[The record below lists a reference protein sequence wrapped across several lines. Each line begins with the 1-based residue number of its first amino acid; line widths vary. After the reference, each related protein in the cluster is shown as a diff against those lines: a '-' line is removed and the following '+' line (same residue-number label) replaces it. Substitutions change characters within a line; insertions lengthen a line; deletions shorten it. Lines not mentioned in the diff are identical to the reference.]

1 MPLPG
6 THLPAGDREIRGE
19 ASGGIRL
26 LRAVFITALLIGT
39 ASGAAFAQELED
51 EVTYGARDSMVYDL
65 AHQSVY
71 LFGAAQVRYQDVELT
86 ADRIRLDLGREIVQ
100 AFGSTDSAGMPTGL
114 PEFTQGGHKVTADT
128 IRYDFRTKEGVIKEV
143 RTAEEQ
149 LYAIAHLS
157 KRHANGE
164 VHSRGGMLTTC
175 DRPHPH
181 YHFAVSKMIVIPD
194 DKIVAGPAI
203 MKIGKVPTPIAVP
216 FGLFPNHHGGSA
228 GVLIPTW
235 GNSNELG
242 YFLLNG
248 GYYLP
253 LGDSFDEQLTADIY
267 SRGSWGLR
275 SVTRYKSRYRFSGS
289 LDLQHS
295 TKLNSLPEYPD
306 FSKQRNF
313 FVRWNHLVDPKA
325 SLTDRFNA
333 SVNVGSSQNF
343 TNNFNSST
351 LDYLSNTFQS
361 NVSWNHLWLGK
372 PYSISAAMRHSQ
384 NTLTRTFD
392 ITLPSLT
399 FNVQR
404 FFPAALLH
412 PGTAA
417 SSNAWY
423 DQIGVN
429 WTTNFDNKLTTT
441 EDQLSLENLDRLMDR
456 MRNGVRNTGAITTS
470 FKTRLFTVNPTI
482 NITNRTYFDGLEKT
496 YHADLDTVVTDT
508 VPGVRSVW
516 DANANVALT
525 SKLYGMY
532 TFSGGRLKAIRH
544 VITPSATLSYIPG
557 NDTRVFGP
565 FGPGGTQA
573 AYSPFDIGIYGAP
586 SPNASGILAL
596 GLVQSVEA
604 KVRGTVPDVNGDLQD
619 KKIKLLDFLG
629 INANY
634 DLLKDSV
641 RWSPVS
647 IAARTQFFNKV
658 DLNLTSSWDPY
669 ATDSLGRNIELGTH
683 RLDGRLAHLRNAT
696 AALGFE
702 LQSKRYGTSTTQQQ
716 SGDPVVAEADPGK
729 GARIN
734 FSLPWHL
741 RVNYSY
747 SVSRTWRMA
756 EFAEQQTQ
764 SVLFSGDVNIL
775 KYWKLGFSS
784 GYDLEA
790 RDWTPTSL
798 NLYWD
803 LHCWEFNVNVI
814 PLGVRK
820 SFMFRINV
828 KASVLH
834 DLKYELRRPFGN
846 DGQLLY

>member
-1 MPLPG
+1 MPFPG
-6 THLPAGDREIRGE
+6 ARPLGVSRESRRPASPR
-19 ASGGIRL
+19 APFPVAVL
-26 LRAVFITALLIGT
+26 LTSVLIGT
-39 ASGAAFAQELED
+39 ASGPAFAQDLQD
-51 EVTYGARDSMVYDL
+51 EVRYGARDSMVYDL
-65 AHQSVY
+65 AHQTAY
-71 LFGAAQVRYQDVELT
+71 LFGAGQVHYQDVELT
-86 ADRIRLDLGREIVQ
+86 ADRIRLDLGNGIVE
-100 AFGSTDSAGMPTGL
+100 AFGAADSAGRPTGT

-128 IRYDFRTKEGVIKEV
+128 IRYNFRTKEGVIKEV
-143 RTAEEQ
+143 RTSEEQ
-149 LYAIAHLS
+149 MYVIAHLS

-164 VHSRGGMLTTC
+164 VHSKGGMLTSC

-181 YHFAVSKMIVIPD
+181 YHFAVSRMMVIPD
-194 DKIVAGPAI
+194 DKIVVGPAV
-203 MKIGKVPTPIAVP
+203 MKIGKVPTPLALP
-216 FGLFPNHHGGSA
+216 FGFFPNHHGGSA

-235 GNSNELG
+235 GNSDQLG

-253 LGDSFDEQLTADIY
+253 LGDHFDEQLTADIY

-275 SVTRYKSRYRFSGS
+275 SVTRYRSRYRFGGS

-325 SLTDRFNA
+325 SLTDRFTA
-333 SVNVGSSQNF
+333 SVNMGSSRNF

-361 NVSWNHLWLGK
+361 NVSWNHLWTGK
-372 PYSISAAMRHSQ
+372 PYSLTVAMRHSQ

-392 ITLPSLT
+392 ITLPALT

-404 FFPAALLH
+404 VFPATWFH
-412 PGTAA
+412 PGTTA
-417 SSNAWY
+417 NKWY
-423 DQIGVN
+423 DRIGVN
-429 WTTNFDNKLTTT
+429 WTSNFDNKLTTT
-441 EDQLSLENLDRLMDR
+441 EDQLSLSNLDRLLDKT
-456 MRNGVRNTGAITTS
+456 RNGIRHTGAVTTS

-482 NITNRTYFDGLEKT
+482 SFTDRTYFDGLRKT
-496 YHADLDTVVTDT
+496 YYAGSDTVVTDT
-508 VPGVRSVW
+508 VPGVRNVFDW
-516 DANANVALT
+516 NANTTFT

-532 TFSGGRLKAIRH
+532 TFGRGRLKAIRH
-544 VITPSATLSYIPG
+544 VITPSATLAYIPG

-565 FGPGGTQA
+565 FGTNGAWTG
-573 AYSPFDIGIYGAP
+573 YSPFDIGIYGAP
-586 SPNASGILAL
+586 SPNESGLLSL

-604 KVRGTVPDVNGDLQD
+604 KLRGTVPDANGDVAD
-619 KKIKLLDFLG
+619 KKLTLIDFLG

-641 RWSPVS
+641 RWSPVN
-647 IAARTQFFNKV
+647 IAARTRLFNKV
-658 DLNLTSSWDPY
+658 DLNLNSTWDPY
-669 ATDSLGRNIELGTH
+669 ATDSLGRNIDRSTRTLYGH
-683 RLDGRLAHLRNAT
+683 LAHLRNAT
-696 AALGFE
+696 AAVGFE
-702 LQSKRYGTSTTQQQ
+702 LQSKRYGTPASSPPQD
-716 SGDPVVAEADPGK
+716 DPVVAEADPAK

-747 SVSRTWRMA
+747 SVSRNWR
-756 EFAEQQTQ
+756 ERDFTEQQTQ
-764 SVLFSGDVNIL
+764 SVLFSGDLNIL
-775 KYWKLGFSS
+775 KYWKLGVSS

-790 RDWTPTSL
+790 GDWTPTSL

-803 LHCWEFNVNVI
+803 LHCWEFNLNVVPI
-814 PLGVRK
+814 GIRK

-828 KASVLH
+828 KASTLR